1 MKAEGVAMTNAE
13 RQCFDARVAKGGMKK
28 LCTAK
33 LTLIALHY
41 KVDAMLADFP
51 LTSLLAGRSVE
62 IIEWQQRTSPRR
74 AALSCLAIIALGVG
88 CYGFSV
94 GVWRGLPMGSYV
106 AIKLPLVIA
115 LTLACNGLLNGL
127 LSAVLGTGLGFR
139 QTLQAMLL
147 SYTVFALI
155 TGALAPV
162 VLFLDWCAP
171 SLRVVTEE
179 SRWWH
184 NLMLVLHTLLIA
196 YAGLLSHVKLLGL
209 VTSWARDRS
218 AAVKAFFAWTL
229 GNLFVGAQMA
239 WVLRPYFVSPG
250 LEVAF
255 LRPDPMRGNFYE
267 TVGMSMLRLLGSVP
281 VLLSILF
288 IGGALLGAL
297 FVLISALRPPS
308 DPSPKS

>member
-1 MKAEGVAMTNAE
+1 
-13 RQCFDARVAKGGMKK
+13 
-28 LCTAK
+28 
-33 LTLIALHY
+33 
-41 KVDAMLADFP
+41 MLADFP
-51 LTSLLAGRSVE
+51 LTALLAGRSAE
-62 IIEWQQRTSPRR
+62 IIEWQQRTAPRR
-74 AALSCLAIIALGVG
+74 AVLVCLTIIALGVG

-94 GVWRGLPMGSYV
+94 GVWRGLAMGSFV
-106 AIKLPLVIA
+106 AVKLPLVIM

-162 VLFLDWCAP
+162 IVFLDWCAP

-209 VTSWARDRS
+209 VITWAHDRR

-267 TVGMSMLRLLGSVP
+267 TVGMSIARLLGGLPIFVSAV
-281 VLLSILF
+281 F
-288 IGGALLGAL
+288 IAGIIMGALIA
-297 FVLISALRPPS
+297 ISSALAAPQE
-308 DPSPKS
+308 SPQKPLTHTHKP